1 MLGCKVRLNRKW
13 IALAGLGST
22 LYRPLDGALN
32 QIEFVRTKYKTDA
45 RLQIK
50 RILNV
55 SRLEVR
61 SIRSQYNPVQIRSI
75 RGRCTPPACML
86 TISYYIEAVVPR
98 AHKHG
103 AESLVA
109 TCEGMATDDHQVP
122 LVYLTVL
129 DNTIF
134 VGFRIPTSVSNI

>member
-61 SIRSQYNPVQIRSI
+61 SIRSTYNPVQIRS
-75 RGRCTPPACML
+75 T
-86 TISYYIEAVVPR
+86 
-98 AHKHG
+98 H
-103 AESLVA
+103 
-109 TCEGMATDDHQVP
+109 HQVKD
-122 LVYLTVL
+122 LVQMMMKDVHEACNVL
-129 DNTIF
+129 
-134 VGFRIPTSVSNI
+134 GFNSA